1 MISRDHYINQLVD
14 FKDKQIIKVVT
25 GVRRC
30 GKSTLFLLYQNYLKS
45 IGVNEKQIISI
56 NLEDLD
62 YEYLLDYKEL
72 YKYIKS
78 RILENSN
85 TYVFIDEIQNC
96 ESFEKVVDS
105 LFIKDGVDVYI
116 TGSNAYMLSGELATY
131 LSGRYVKIDMLPLSF
146 KEFYL
151 AGSEN
156 FENSRQ
162 CFNSYIRQG
171 AFPYIVSNII
181 NTSSIDIYLDGI
193 YNTVLMKDVV
203 QRNDVKD
210 VLLLK
215 QIIKT
220 LASSIGS
227 PISSNKIR
235 NTIVSNGR
243 KVSVNTIENYIKA
256 LCDGYIFYKVDRF
269 DVKGRQNLKTLGKY
283 YIVDMGIR
291 NLIVTSKSGDLGHVI
306 ENIVYLELIRRGYK
320 VNIGKVGDAE
330 VDFIA
335 TGMNKTVYIQVS
347 ATVLH
352 EKTLNREL
360 KSLKDIDD
368 NHEKILLTLDEIG
381 SNSNHNGI
389 IQKNLLEWLVE

>member
-1 MISRDHYINQLVD
+1 MISRDYYLNQLVD

-45 IGVNEKQIISI
+45 IGVNQNQIISI

-62 YEYLLDYKEL
+62 YENLLDYNKL
-72 YKYIKS
+72 YEYI
-78 RILENSN
+78 NSKIIGN
-85 TYVFIDEIQNC
+85 SKTYIFLDEVQNC
-96 ESFEKVVDS
+96 KNFEKVVDS
-105 LFIKDGVDVYI
+105 LFIKKGVDVYI
-116 TGSNAYMLSGELATY
+116 TGSNAYMLSSELATL

-146 KEFYL
+146 KEFHSATAEDYDGL
-151 AGSEN
+151 SE
-156 FENSRQ
+156 
-162 CFNSYIRQG
+162 CFNSYIEHG
-171 AFPYIVSNII
+171 SFPYIVSNISKS
-181 NTSSIDIYLDGI
+181 SSITLYLEGI

-203 QRNDVKD
+203 QRNNIKD
-210 VLLLK
+210 VMLLE

-235 NTIVSNGR
+235 NTIVSSGR
-243 KVSVNTIENYIKA
+243 KVSVNTIENYLQA
-256 LCDGYIFYKVDRF
+256 LCDSYIFYKVERY

-291 NLIVTSKSGDLGHVI
+291 NLLLSSKNADLGYVI

-320 VNIGKVGDAE
+320 VNIGKVGNAE

-335 TGMNKTVYIQVS
+335 TGMNKTLYIQVS
-347 ATVLH
+347 ASVLDQQ
-352 EKTLNREL
+352 TLDREL
-360 KSLKDIDD
+360 KSLNDIND

-381 SNSNHNGI
+381 SNSNHDGI
-389 IQKNLLEWLVE
+389 MQKNLLKWLVE